1 MSSQIFCLHY
11 KFGFCKYGDRC
22 WKKHIDEKCETQEC
36 DGSSCDKRHPRPCKY
51 YRLYKRCKF
60 GDYCAFDHFVPVDPV
75 LEELKLVKAKL
86 LAVEKEIETNN
97 SEMLLVLRRLEDALN
112 SQKFVNL
119 EKTAAKVV
127 PSNSASTTL
136 PVTPS
141 MPTITMVN
149 SDPLNISQGKVSLG
163 GGIPQLDGVST
174 SSFKCDNCGVE
185 LECEKELEN
194 HDQTHQ
200 FGCDDCFLCF
210 TSKFLADLHQLEK
223 HPGTSYARDHIP
235 STTKMHFASKFN
247 SR

>member
-1 MSSQIFCLHY
+1 M
-11 KFGFCKYGDRC
+11 
-22 WKKHIDEKCETQEC
+22 
-36 DGSSCDKRHPRPCKY
+36 
-51 YRLYKRCKF
+51 
-60 GDYCAFDHFVPVDPV
+60 DPA
-75 LEELKLVKAKL
+75 LEELKLVKTKL
-86 LAVEKEIETNN
+86 LAIEKEIESKN
-97 SEMLLVLRRLEDALN
+97 SEMLLVLRRIENVLS

-119 EKTAAKVV
+119 EKTAVKVAL

-136 PVTPS
+136 TVKPNMS
-141 MPTITMVN
+141 TITMVN

-163 GGIPQLDGVST
+163 VIPQLDGVSNN
-174 SSFKCDNCGVE
+174 SFKCDNCGVE
-185 LECEKELEN
+185 LESEKELEN

-235 STTKMHFASKFN
+235 STTKMHFATRFN